1 MLPACVHRLL
11 LAALVLAEIPTPAL
25 GGHDLGDLGTFH
37 KWHKVEVN
45 LSGPSTSVMGNP
57 NPFEILVNVTFKG
70 PGGAY
75 VVPAFYDGD
84 GKGGTIGNVWKVR
97 FSADAAG
104 SWSFRTSSSNASL
117 NGYTGDFSVDD
128 APASA
133 CDLLRWGRLQH
144 AGGHYL
150 KFVDGGFWIK
160 GGVDDPE
167 NVLGGGFGTGWDA
180 KKTAVDTLCSHG
192 ANSIYAIMNTISPG
206 DSNDTWPW
214 CGNTAADAKA
224 NSSRYNIAKLMQ
236 WEDFFDYCESKGIVL
251 HLVLDDDSA
260 WHGYDHSLYYRE
272 MVARFGHHPAI
283 IWNVGEEADENYS
296 DREQISR
303 ASTVKKW
310 DAFHHPVTV
319 HRRSSSKS
327 NWPFLGNSAFDLAS
341 MQVGA
346 GDDGFPSASL
356 ENMNAVCISNRK
368 SSVSAGRPIPLMFDE
383 IPAVRSV
390 SDSVRREMRSRVL
403 YPIYLG
409 GGQFELHYQD
419 QYVQRGKVT
428 LSALGPMLDDMK
440 RAREFVESLPFDQMS
455 PDNSLLSSTNG
466 NFCLAKPGL
475 AYGLYLTSGGNISLD
490 LSAVRGAYRVTW
502 HNVTTGATSDGAVI
516 LGGGWRS
523 LGAPT
528 YSGDVACSVVR
539 TWAVPGYDWSTA
551 RASDLGVDAAKLQ
564 TFAGS
569 VGGNGMVVKDGYVVL
584 MWGTPDTRIDWGSAV
599 KPTNATALF
608 MAIAEGRTTVDTAIY
623 PRYWPN
629 AAGKDRGITLGH
641 LANMVSGYMRP
652 EEPGAA
658 WSYND
663 YGVSLFV
670 KTVYQKVFKSD
681 AQTIMTDRLSP
692 LQFQDSPSWSTG
704 RNYGRLTGCSVRD
717 FARIGWMWANCGM
730 WGETTIVP
738 STCFDQFCRVYVS
751 SITPRSEGPDTS
763 DYLGVATMGGG
774 TNQSG
779 DGPGEYGFFWWHNQ
793 NNYWPDAAPDT
804 YMADG
809 HWGDE
814 AMAVIPSLGIVAV
827 SDGKWGGPP
836 EAARNNNLRLLKE
849 SVVLPGV
856 TDSEAPTKPYNPA
869 AAVLATPFSS
879 SIQVTWSP
887 SVDNYAVKS
896 YRVYRNG
903 TQIGTSA
910 WTSYTDT
917 TAVMDREYSYTVSA
931 VDYADNASGQSTPA
945 RVRLR

>member
-1 MLPACVHRLL
+1 MLPA
-11 LAALVLAEIPTPAL
+11 PAL
-25 GGHDLGDLGTFH
+25 AGHDLGNLGAFH

-45 LSGPSTSVMGNP
+45 LAGPSTSVMGSP

-70 PGGAY
+70 PRSTF
-75 VVPAFYDGD
+75 VVPAFYDAD
-84 GKGGTIGNVWKVR
+84 GTGGASGSVWKVR
-97 FSADAAG
+97 FSANATG
-104 SWSFRTSSSNASL
+104 NWGFSTSSSDAAL
-117 NGYTGDFSVDD
+117 NGYAGTFSVDES
-128 APASA
+128 PVSAS
-133 CDLLRWGRLQH
+133 DLLRWGRLQYV
-144 AGGHYL
+144 GGYYL
-150 KFVDGGFWIK
+150 KFADGGFWIK

-167 NVLGGGFGTGWDA
+167 NVLGGGLGTDWA
-180 KKTAVDTLCSHG
+180 TKKAAVDILCSKG
-192 ANSIYAIMNTISPG
+192 VNSMYAIMNTISPG

-214 CGNTAADAKA
+214 WGNTAADAKA
-224 NSSRYNIAKLMQ
+224 NSSRYNTGKLMR

-251 HLVLDDDSA
+251 HLVFDDDSA

-283 IWNVGEEADENYS
+283 IWNVGEEANENYS
-296 DREQISR
+296 DSQQISR
-303 ASTVKKW
+303 GETIKKW
-310 DAFHHPVTV
+310 DAFHHPVAV
-319 HRRSSSKS
+319 HRRSSSRS

-346 GDDGFPSASL
+346 GDDGFASASL
-356 ENMNAVCISNRK
+356 ENMNTVCISNRK
-368 SSVSAGRPIPLMFDE
+368 ASVSAGRPIPVMFDE
-383 IPAVRSV
+383 MPAVRSV
-390 SDSVRREMRSRVL
+390 SDSDRREMRSRVL

-419 QYVQRGKVT
+419 QYVQGGNVT
-428 LSALGPMLDDMK
+428 LAALGPMLDDMR

-475 AYGLYLTSGGNISLD
+475 AYGIYLTSGDNVSLN
-490 LSAVRGAYRVTW
+490 LSAVRGAYQVKW
-502 HNVTTGATSDGAVI
+502 HNVTTGATSHGPVI

-523 LGAPT
+523 LGAPA
-528 YSGDVACSVVR
+528 YSGNVACSVVR
-539 TWAVPGYDWSTA
+539 TWVVPGTSWSTA
-551 RASDLGVDAAKLQ
+551 RASDLGVDLAKLQ

-569 VGGNGMVVKDGYVVL
+569 VGGNGMVVKDGYVVHQ
-584 MWGTPDTRIDWGSAV
+584 WGTPGTRVDWGSAV

-608 MAIAEGRTTVDTAIY
+608 IAIAERRTTADTAIY

-629 AAGKDRGITLGH
+629 AVGKDRRITLGH
-641 LANMVSGYMRP
+641 LANMLSGYMRP

-692 LQFQDSPSWSTG
+692 LQFQDGPSWSTG
-704 RNYGRLTGCSVRD
+704 AHYGRLTSCSVRD
-717 FARIGWMWANCGM
+717 FARIGWTWVNCGR
-730 WGETTIVP
+730 WGTSTVVP
-738 STCFDQFCRVYVS
+738 STLFDQFCKVHVS
-751 SITPRSEGPDTS
+751 SSTPQSKGPNTLDL
-763 DYLGVATMGGG
+763 LGVGTMGGG
-774 TNQSG
+774 TNQSS

-793 NNYWPDAAPDT
+793 NNYWPDAATDT

-809 HWGDE
+809 HSGDE
-814 AMAVIPSLGIVAV
+814 AMAMIPSLGIVAV
-827 SDGKWGGPP
+827 SDGKWGAPP
-836 EAARNNNLRLLKE
+836 DATRNNNLRLLKE
-849 SVVLPGV
+849 SVVPPPGV
-856 TDSEAPTKPYNPA
+856 TDSEPPSKPYNVA
-869 AAVLATPFSS
+869 ATALAPPFSS

-887 SVDNYAVKS
+887 SADNYAVKS

-917 TAVMDREYSYTVSA
+917 TAMMDKEYFYTVSA
-931 VDYADNASGQSTPA
+931 VDYADNASAQSTPA
-945 RVRLR
+945 HGSLH